1 MIKSNKKKT
10 KPKNPNNFGFEK
22 SKIKNLEIHCIY
34 VINV

>member
-1 MIKSNKKKT
+1 MIKSNK
-10 KPKNPNNFGFEK
+10 KNPNNFGFEK